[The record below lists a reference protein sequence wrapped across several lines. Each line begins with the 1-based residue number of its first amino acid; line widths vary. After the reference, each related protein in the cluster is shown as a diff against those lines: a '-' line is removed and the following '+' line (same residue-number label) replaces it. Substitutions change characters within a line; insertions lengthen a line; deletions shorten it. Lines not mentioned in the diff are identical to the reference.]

1 MIRGVVINRYENV
14 PGVPFTGRPQ
24 DPDSSS
30 RGLGGYVGLQ
40 AHGSAPHVVSSRN
53 VRTRELG

>member
-1 MIRGVVINRYENV
+1 MIRGVVIDRYENV
-14 PGVPFTGRPQ
+14 PGVPFPGRPQ

-30 RGLGGYVGLQ
+30 RGLVGHVGLQ
-40 AHGSAPHVVSSRN
+40 AHGSAPHVVSFRN